1 LITPLAT
8 IPVGVLVERSK
19 SSNQWSDYYWRAVGV
34 LAGQPETPAWTKLSD
49 DGERATFYAGTAEIE
64 LYRTETTYYRSNLE
78 SGAPA
83 VWVALRAADG
93 DPPFIVAA
101 VTADPAE
108 GESLTETATDL
119 IEQVTDGVAVLTLNR
134 PDRLNAMSRPM
145 LDALLEALPRLA
157 DDPEIGVVV
166 LAGAGRGFC
175 AGGDVKAM
183 AEGTELGGQTMEEK
197 AQALRSRMETS
208 RWLHEMA
215 KPTIA
220 MMRGPAA
227 GAGLSLAMACDLR
240 IASDT
245 VRLGTAFAR
254 VGYSGDFG
262 GSYYLTQLVGTA
274 KARELYF
281 TADLLDAQQALGLGL
296 VNRVVADARLEE
308 ETMALASRLAR
319 GPRVAYRYMKRN
331 MNAAETASL
340 KDMLDLEAWHHT
352 RTGMTEDHREA
363 ARAFVEKREPQFK
376 GK

>member
-1 LITPLAT
+1 M
-8 IPVGVLVERSK
+8 G
-19 SSNQWSDYYWRAVGV
+19 
-34 LAGQPETPAWTKLSD
+34 
-49 DGERATFYAGTAEIE
+49 
-64 LYRTETTYYRSNLE
+64 
-78 SGAPA
+78 
-83 VWVALRAADG
+83 
-93 DPPFIVAA
+93 
-101 VTADPAE
+101 
-108 GESLTETATDL
+108 TDL
-119 IEQVTDGVAVLTLNR
+119 LEQVKDGVAVLTLNR

-157 DDPEIGVVV
+157 EDPAVGVVV
-166 LAGAGRGFC
+166 LTGAGRGFC

-183 AEGTELGGQTMEEK
+183 AEGNELGGQTMEER

-208 RWLHEMA
+208 RWLHEMP

-245 VRLGTAFAR
+245 VKLGTAFAR

-296 VNRVVADARLEE
+296 VNRVVADARLED

-340 KDMLDLEAWHHT
+340 KDMLDLEAWNHT

-376 GK
+376 GR

>member
-1 LITPLAT
+1 M
-8 IPVGVLVERSK
+8 G
-19 SSNQWSDYYWRAVGV
+19 
-34 LAGQPETPAWTKLSD
+34 
-49 DGERATFYAGTAEIE
+49 
-64 LYRTETTYYRSNLE
+64 
-78 SGAPA
+78 
-83 VWVALRAADG
+83 
-93 DPPFIVAA
+93 
-101 VTADPAE
+101 
-108 GESLTETATDL
+108 TDL
-119 IEQVTDGVAVLTLNR
+119 LEQVKDGVAVLTLNR

-157 DDPEIGVVV
+157 EDPEIGVVV
-166 LAGAGRGFC
+166 LTGAGRGFC

-183 AEGTELGGQTMEEK
+183 AEGNELGGHTMEER

-208 RWLHEMA
+208 RWLHEMP

-227 GAGLSLAMACDLR
+227 GAGLSLAMACDMR

-245 VRLGTAFAR
+245 IRLGTAFAR

-376 GK
+376 GR